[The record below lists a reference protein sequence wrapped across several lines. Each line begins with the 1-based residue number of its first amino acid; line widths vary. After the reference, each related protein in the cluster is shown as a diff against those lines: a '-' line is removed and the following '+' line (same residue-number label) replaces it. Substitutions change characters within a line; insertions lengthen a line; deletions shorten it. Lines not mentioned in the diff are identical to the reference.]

1 MRVET
6 YTVPI
11 TGTGVADYTHEITA
25 TIPVNVAVQPSVGDV
40 DRGVADD
47 TSEVNRLDDSSKDW
61 AVNIWAGSYVRIIG
75 GTGVGQ
81 ARRIDSNT
89 ATGIVPVNVFTT
101 APDGTSE
108 YMVYPSEADA
118 TLVGLPIF
126 RIRRQTIVAMV
137 WTELVRWDIPAG
149 STGDLG
155 EISLMSDIDAKTR
168 YRVTIAG
175 VDQNVPN
182 EQLSSPFRIPWA
194 TGNVL
199 AAGTAVVVEV
209 MSTDGTGVTVDGL
222 ITGTER

>member
-11 TGTGVADYTHEITA
+11 TGTGVADYTHDITA
-25 TIPVNVAVQPSVGDV
+25 TVPVEVSVQPSVGDV
-40 DRGVADD
+40 DRGIADE
-47 TSEVNRLDDSSKDW
+47 TSTINRLDDSSKDW

-81 ARRIDSNT
+81 ARRILSNI
-89 ATGIVPVNVFTT
+89 ATGIVPVNAFST
-101 APDGTSE
+101 APDETSE
-108 YMVYPSEADA
+108 YMVYPSEAEA

-126 RIRRQTIVAMV
+126 RWDRQTIGALV

-155 EISLMSDIDAKTR
+155 EISLATDNAAKTR

-175 VDQNVPN
+175 VDQNVPDV
-182 EQLSSPFRIPWA
+182 QLASLVRIPWA

-199 AAGTAVVVEV
+199 AAGTSVVIEV
-209 MSTDGTGVTVDGL
+209 LSTDGTGVTVDGL